1 MKPYYIEA
9 ANTNDAFVAICRA
22 LLTDGREVAP
32 RGAKTLEIRNAWVSI
47 ADPGDGV
54 CSLPAR
60 GTDLDYLAGELD
72 WYMSGS
78 LRVEDIEKHSK
89 FWTKLADSNGT
100 VNSNY
105 GFLALIEKHG
115 GKSQLEWVIDSLKD
129 DSDTRQAVIN
139 YNQPRHKYKGNK
151 DFVCTLT
158 QEFRA
163 ANAKLDSHTHMRSND
178 VIFGLTFDLPWFVRL
193 QRMAA
198 DAIGLPVG
206 EYSHQASSLHIYER
220 HFERARQIAGL

>member
-220 HFERARQIAGL
+220 HFEMARQIAGL